1 MLDRYNTI
9 KSLKNK
15 KGGFL
20 DMVKEQLTCL
30 IDKDLKTEFQI
41 IAKRQ
46 DTTVTA
52 LITEFVTKYVNE
64 NK

>member
-1 MLDRYNTI
+1 MIAKYNIRIT
-9 KSLKNK
+9 KKNK
-15 KGGFL
+15 GVINV
-20 DMVKEQLTCL
+20 VKEQMTCL

-46 DTTVTA
+46 DTTITD
-52 LITEFVTKYVNE
+52 LIVEFVTKYVNE

>member
-1 MLDRYNTI
+1 MPNIILELL
-9 KSLKNK
+9 KKNK
-15 KGGFL
+15 GVINV
-20 DMVKEQLTCL
+20 VKEQMTCL

-46 DTTVTA
+46 DTTITD
-52 LITEFVTKYVNE
+52 LIVEFVTKYVNE